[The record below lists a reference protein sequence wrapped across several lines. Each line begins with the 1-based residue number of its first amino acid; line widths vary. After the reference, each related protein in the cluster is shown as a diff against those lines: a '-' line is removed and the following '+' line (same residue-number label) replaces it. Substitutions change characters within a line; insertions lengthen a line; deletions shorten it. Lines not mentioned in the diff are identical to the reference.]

1 VTSSRHRSL
10 LLALFLGIG
19 LVLTTACSRDSSTK
33 GDLVSIVSGAVGLQE
48 EAAKPAEMLDIV
60 IDASDGSPGSITTV
74 ETTLTS
80 VLTYAADRPGS
91 VIRLWALGL
100 ELSDTRL
107 LASVQSTAPKRR
119 GERARKN
126 EATRFI
132 DASLPYLLQA
142 ARPIFDHPAKKQ
154 SPIAEGIS
162 RVAYSRAPAGMHR
175 QIITITDARQVGG
188 QLKLDFECDKK
199 LPKVEAFVAD
209 LHKQAMLTPD
219 SLRDTDV
226 HFAYVALGAIP
237 KRGCQ
242 VTLARAQHIES
253 MWRAAFTAAG
263 ATSVEFTTD
272 EPRLKAS
279 TPVGGAS

>member
-1 VTSSRHRSL
+1 MTSKCVRSFVLITVIVNILSLVGCSGESAGSTDHLGVISR
-10 LLALFLGIG
+10 
-19 LVLTTACSRDSSTK
+19 
-33 GDLVSIVSGAVGLQE
+33 AVGLQE

-60 IDASDGSPGSITTV
+60 IDASDGSPGSMTTV
-74 ETTLTS
+74 ETTLKS
-80 VLTYAADRPGS
+80 VLVYAADRPGS
-91 VIRLWALGL
+91 EIRLWALGL

-126 EATRFI
+126 EAARFV

-175 QIITITDARQVGG
+175 KIITITDARQVGG

-219 SLRDTDV
+219 SLRDTEV

-242 VTLARAQHIES
+242 VTLARARHIES

-272 EPRLKAS
+272 EPRLTGTAQ
-279 TPVGGAS
+279 VGGAS

>member
-1 VTSSRHRSL
+1 MTSNRVRSFVL
-10 LLALFLGIG
+10 ITVIVSILTLGG
-19 LVLTTACSRDSSTK
+19 CSRENAGSTDHLGVISS
-33 GDLVSIVSGAVGLQE
+33 AVGLQE
-48 EAAKPAEMLDIV
+48 EAAKSAEMLDIV
-60 IDASDGSPGSITTV
+60 IDASDGSPGSMTTV
-74 ETTLTS
+74 ETTLKS
-80 VLTYAADRPGS
+80 ALTYAADRPGS
-91 VIRLWALGL
+91 VVRLWALGL

-107 LASVQSTAPKRR
+107 LASVESTAPKRR

-126 EATRFI
+126 EAARFI

-175 QIITITDARQVGG
+175 RIITITDARQVGG
-188 QLKLDFECDKK
+188 QLKLDFECDMK

-263 ATSVEFTTD
+263 ATSVAFTTD

-279 TPVGGAS
+279 ASVGGAS

>member
-1 VTSSRHRSL
+1 VTSSRRG
-10 LLALFLGIG
+10 ALFLTLLLGIG
-19 LVLTTACSRDSSTK
+19 LVLTAACSRDNAK

-60 IDASDGSPGSITTV
+60 IDASDGSPASVTTV
-74 ETTLTS
+74 ESTVTS
-80 VLTYAADRPGS
+80 ALTYAAERPGS
-91 VIRLWALGL
+91 EVRLWALGV

-126 EATRFI
+126 EAARFI

-154 SPIAEGIS
+154 SPIGEGIS

-175 QIITITDARQVGG
+175 KIITITDARQVGG
-188 QLKLDFECDKK
+188 QLKLDFECDRK
-199 LPKVEAFVAD
+199 LPNVEAFVAD
-209 LHKQAMLTPD
+209 LHKQAILTPE

-242 VTLARAQHIES
+242 VTLARAQHIERL
-253 MWRAAFTAAG
+253 WRAAFTAAG

-272 EPRLKAS
+272 EPRLNAAAS
-279 TPVGGAS
+279 VGGAS

>member
-1 VTSSRHRSL
+1 VTSSRRSVLIL
-10 LLALFLGIG
+10 LLLGGLAL
-19 LVLTTACSRDSSTK
+19 TACSRDSAPS
-33 GDLVSIVSGAVGLQE
+33 GDLVSIVSGAVGLGE
-48 EAAKPAEMLDIV
+48 PPAKPAEMLDIV
-60 IDASDGSPGSITTV
+60 IDASDGSPSSMTTV
-74 ETTLTS
+74 ESTINAALKYS
-80 VLTYAADRPGS
+80 ADRPGTE
-91 VIRLWALGL
+91 VRLWALGL

-107 LASVQSTAPKRR
+107 LASVRSTAPKRR
-119 GERARKN
+119 GERARRN
-126 EATRFI
+126 EAARFI

-175 QIITITDARQVGG
+175 KIITITDAREVGG
-188 QLKLDFECDKK
+188 QLRIDLECDKK
-199 LPKVEAFVAD
+199 LPTVEAFVAA

-237 KRGCQ
+237 KRGCR

-263 ATSVEFTTD
+263 ATTIDFTTD
-272 EPRLKAS
+272 EPRLTA
-279 TPVGGAS
+279 TAPIGGAS

>member
-1 VTSSRHRSL
+1 MKNSRRSTLSLFL
-10 LLALFLGIG
+10 LLG
-19 LVLTTACSRDSSTK
+19 LVLTAACSRDNAAK
-33 GDLVSIVSGAVGLQE
+33 GDIVSIVSGAVGLQE

-60 IDASDGSPGSITTV
+60 IDASDGSPSSITTV
-74 ETTLTS
+74 EST
-80 VLTYAADRPGS
+80 VKAALTYAAELPGS
-91 VIRLWALGL
+91 EVRVWAIGL
-100 ELSDTRL
+100 EFSDTRL
-107 LASVQSTAPKRR
+107 LASVRSTAPKRR

-175 QIITITDARQVGG
+175 KIITITDAREVGG
-188 QLKLDFECDKK
+188 QLRIDLECDKK
-199 LPKVEAFVAD
+199 LPTVEAFVAA
-209 LHKQAMLTPD
+209 LHKQAMLMPD

-226 HFAYVALGAIP
+226 HFAYVALAAIP

-263 ATSVEFTTD
+263 ATTIEFTTD
-272 EPRLKAS
+272 EPRLTA
-279 TPVGGAS
+279 TAPIGGAS

>member
-1 VTSSRHRSL
+1 VTSSRR
-10 LLALFLGIG
+10 ALFLTLLLGIG
-19 LVLTTACSRDSSTK
+19 LVLTAACSRDNGAK

-60 IDASDGSPGSITTV
+60 IDASEGSPSSMTTV
-74 ETTLTS
+74 ESTISAAL
-80 VLTYAADRPGS
+80 VYAADRPGTE
-91 VIRLWALGL
+91 VRVWVLGL
-100 ELSDTRL
+100 EVTDTRL

-126 EATRFI
+126 EAARFI

-175 QIITITDARQVGG
+175 KIITITDGREVGG
-188 QLKLDFECDKK
+188 QLRIDLECDKK
-199 LPKVEAFVAD
+199 LPSVEAFVAD
-209 LHKQAMLTPD
+209 LHKQAMLTPE

-253 MWRAAFTAAG
+253 MWRAAFKAAG
-263 ATSVEFTTD
+263 AKMVDFTTD
-272 EPRLKAS
+272 EPHLNVAAS
-279 TPVGGAS
+279 VGGAS

>member
-1 VTSSRHRSL
+1 MTSKRVRSFVL
-10 LLALFLGIG
+10 ITVIVNILS
-19 LVLTTACSRDSSTK
+19 LVGCSRESAGSTDHLGVISS
-33 GDLVSIVSGAVGLQE
+33 AVGLQE
-48 EAAKPAEMLDIV
+48 EATKPAEMLDIV
-60 IDASDGSPGSITTV
+60 IDASDGSPGSIATV
-74 ETTLTS
+74 ETTLKS
-80 VLTYAADRPGS
+80 ALTYAAERPGS
-91 VIRLWALGL
+91 KVRLWALGL

-107 LASVQSTAPKRR
+107 LASVESTAPKRR

-126 EATRFI
+126 EAARFI

-142 ARPIFDHPAKKQ
+142 ARPIFDHPARKQ

-162 RVAYSRAPAGMHR
+162 RVAYSRAPVGMHR

-226 HFAYVALGAIP
+226 HFAYVALAAIP

-263 ATSVEFTTD
+263 ATSVVFTTD
-272 EPRLKAS
+272 EPRLNAAAS
-279 TPVGGAS
+279 VGGAS

>member
-1 VTSSRHRSL
+1 MTSNRVRSFVL
-10 LLALFLGIG
+10 ITVIVNILSLGG
-19 LVLTTACSRDSSTK
+19 CSRENAESTDHL
-33 GDLVSIVSGAVGLQE
+33 GVISRVVGLQE

-74 ETTLTS
+74 ETTLKS
-80 VLTYAADRPGS
+80 ALTYAAERPGS
-91 VIRLWALGL
+91 VVRVWALGL

-107 LASVQSTAPKRR
+107 LASVESTAPKRR

-126 EATRFI
+126 EAARFM

-162 RVAYSRAPAGMHR
+162 RVAYSRAPTGMHR

-263 ATSVEFTTD
+263 ATSVAFTTD

>member
-1 VTSSRHRSL
+1 MTSNRVRSFVL
-10 LLALFLGIG
+10 ITVIVSILSLGG
-19 LVLTTACSRDSSTK
+19 CSRENAGSTDHL
-33 GDLVSIVSGAVGLQE
+33 GVISRVVGLQE

-74 ETTLTS
+74 ETTLKS
-80 VLTYAADRPGS
+80 ALTYAAERPGS
-91 VIRLWALGL
+91 VVRLWALGL

-107 LASVQSTAPKRR
+107 LASVESTAPKRR

-126 EATRFI
+126 EAARFM

-272 EPRLKAS
+272 EPRLKAPA
-279 TPVGGAS
+279 PVGGAS